1 MGLGWDGMGATV
13 VTSCLLPL
21 NLSKTG
27 QHLKERICSK
37 KDTFF
42 TLRVD
47 SQREEANVKMAGFT
61 PVTQRQPTRLRTT
74 NATEIN

>member
-1 MGLGWDGMGATV
+1 MFFYHLFKLGGVGWGWDGMGAIV
-13 VTSCLLPL
+13 VLSCLLPL
-21 NLSKTG
+21 NLPKTD

-47 SQREEANVKMAGFT
+47 SQREEAKV
-61 PVTQRQPTRLRTT
+61 
-74 NATEIN
+74 